1 MEKKCLQA
9 FPPSLDKE
17 VSAEAPEKGFCQRP
31 PIKRP
36 PNGGAWARNA
46 EILESM
52 ASQGAGVLSCYSLQT
67 LQIH

>member
-36 PNGGAWARNA
+36 PNGGAWSRNA